1 MLKFQ
6 IEYKTGITPFCDA
19 SPKNRHLDF
28 QKWLERE
35 VSLSWEGDDYDQ
47 TDLVIGFELSK
58 AHEHSLCL
66 RGIPFIN
73 FDIDPIRFM
82 PDLCIRVLSHSDHFI
97 FPERWSLD
105 RSEIQF
111 EANCVKAS
119 RYFQNGVHFSDGAVL
134 IVGQTRN
141 DRSVIHDG
149 RYQWIG
155 DYCESIRQIYEGRD
169 LYYKEHP
176 YNKDTEEVCEL
187 LNAHDVSQFNIY
199 RLLGTDQLSCVVGLS
214 SSVLHEAKY
223 FGKMTHAF
231 LPLHKGVITVSAM
244 NFLSIYFWSQ
254 VLSQVTLCN
263 DDYYKVNYR
272 DGMLRIGLGT
282 YWSYDLFY
290 RQDF

>member
-6 IEYKTGITPFCDA
+6 IEYKTGITPVCDA
-19 SPKNRHLDF
+19 SPRKGHLDF
-28 QKWLERE
+28 EEWLERE
-35 VSLSWEGDDYDQ
+35 VSLSWEGDDYGQ

-58 AHEHSLCL
+58 AHEHSLRL
-66 RGIPFIN
+66 RGIPFIS

-82 PDLCIRVLSHSDHFI
+82 PDLCIRVLSNSDHFI
-97 FPERWSLD
+97 FPEQWSLD
-105 RSEIQF
+105 RSQIQF

-119 RYFQNGVHFSDGAVL
+119 KYFQNGSHFSEGSVL
-134 IVGQTRN
+134 VIGQTRN

-155 DYCESIRQIYEGRD
+155 DYSETIKDMTGCGEI
-169 LYYKEHP
+169 YYKEHP
-176 YNKDTEEVCEL
+176 YHKDAREVCGL
-187 LNAHDVSQFNIY
+187 LGAHDVSQFNIY
-199 RLLGTDQLSCVVGLS
+199 RLLATDQLSCVMGLS
-214 SSVLHEAKY
+214 SSVLHEAEY
-223 FGKMTHAF
+223 FGKLTHAF

-244 NFLSIYFWSQ
+244 DFLSIYFWSQ
-254 VLSQVTLCN
+254 VLSQVTPCN

-290 RQDF
+290 RQ